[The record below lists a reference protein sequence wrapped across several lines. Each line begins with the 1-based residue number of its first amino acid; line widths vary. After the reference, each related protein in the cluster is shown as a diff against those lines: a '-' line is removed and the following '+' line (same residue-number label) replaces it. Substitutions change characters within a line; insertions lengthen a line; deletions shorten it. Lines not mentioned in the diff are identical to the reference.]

1 MAALTSERD
10 TVQVARGATSK
21 HWALAMLRQE
31 LRSIRGRW

>member
-10 TVQVARGATSK
+10 TVQVAEGPE
-21 HWALAMLRQE
+21 HWDCLLRQE